1 MKKFLSFTL
10 ITVFI
15 YILCFQH
22 IAYAAKWPETPSVAA
37 TGAVVIDSSSGCVLY
52 SKNMNNKYYPA
63 STTKIMTVLLAVENS
78 SLSETVTF
86 SKRAIN
92 QIGTDAANLGMKP
105 GEKITMKDAV
115 YGAMLKSANEYCNAI
130 AETVAGSIESFAA
143 MMNKRAKEI
152 GCKNTH
158 FVTTNGLHNEKHYVS
173 AYDLALITRT
183 AMQNSTF
190 RKITSTKS
198 YTVKPTNK
206 CKTSK
211 TFKNHHQ
218 MLVGGASSDPY
229 NGCIGGKTGFTN
241 AASHTLVTVAKRDGI
256 ELICVVLKETAANG
270 KTSYQNQYIDTKKM
284 LNAAFSNFKRH
295 EILKNE
301 GSNITKDFT
310 SFNKYFN
317 LDTKNNTGYI
327 SIPEDS
333 SIMLPNNVKYKDA
346 TKKVNFFDNPS
357 IKSGDNIIG
366 EIVYTYDNKTVGKID
381 IIMKYYP
388 KGNIASIDLP
398 DEMKK
403 YTLLLSDSSNIR
415 LNDTKDKIIQTAITI
430 VSLVIVIGIIFL
442 VKISQAKQRR
452 RNAYRSRRK
461 RSRINFNND
470 EFKL

>member
-1 MKKFLSFTL
+1 MKKFLTFTL
-10 ITVFI
+10 TTVLI
-15 YILCFQH
+15 YILCFQN

-37 TGAVVIDSSSGCVLY
+37 TGAVVIDSTSGCVLY
-52 SKNMNNKYYPA
+52 SKNMNKKFYPA
-63 STTKIMTVLLAVENS
+63 STTKIMTVLLALENS
-78 SLSETVTF
+78 SLNETVTF
-86 SKRAIN
+86 SKRAIS

-130 AETVAGSIESFAA
+130 GETVAGSIEGFTA

-158 FVTTNGLHNEKHYVS
+158 FVTTNGLHDENHYVS

-183 AMQNSTF
+183 AMKNTTF
-190 RKITSTKS
+190 RKVTSTKQ

-206 CKTSK
+206 CKNSK

-218 MLVGGASSDPY
+218 LLVGGSYTNAY

-241 AASHTLVTVAKRDGI
+241 AASHTLVTVAKRDGM
-256 ELICVVLKETAANG
+256 ELICVVLKETSANG
-270 KTSYQNQYIDTKKM
+270 KASYENQYIDTKKM
-284 LNAAFSNFKRH
+284 LDAAYSNFKRH

-301 GSNITKDFT
+301 GSNITKDFS
-310 SFNKYFN
+310 SFHKYFN
-317 LDTKNNTGYI
+317 LDTKNSAGYI

-333 SIMLPNNVKYKDA
+333 SIMLPNNVKYEEAK
-346 TKKVNFFDNPS
+346 KKVKFYDNPD

-366 EIVYTYDNKTVGKID
+366 EIVYSYNNKTVGKID

-388 KGNIASIDLP
+388 KGNIASIKLP

-403 YTLLLSDSSNIR
+403 YSLLFDDSSSVTINS
-415 LNDTKDKIIQTAITI
+415 TKDKIIQTAITVVALI
-430 VSLVIVIGIIFL
+430 IVIGILFL
-442 VKISQAKQRR
+442 VKLNQAKKRR

-461 RSRINFNND
+461 RSRINFDNND
-470 EFKL
+470 LKL